1 MNLDEYLRDKETT
14 HGTFEDTATIAQT
27 LKAVM
32 RRGRNWEG
40 LPNTSKEALENV
52 VTLVARILNGD
63 TTEPKHWN
71 GAAGYL
77 RLRANA
83 MTPNVEDLHRRL
95 DDVESGITTIAKR
108 FRPIVTPRVND
119 EGGAA

>member
-1 MNLDEYLRDKETT
+1 MNLDEYLRDKEVT
-14 HGTFEDTATIAQT
+14 HGSFEDTATIAQT

-77 RLRANA
+77 RLRANGL
-83 MTPNVEDLHRRL
+83 TPLHNVEDL
-95 DDVESGITTIAKR
+95 ESGISKIAKR
-108 FRPIVTPRVND
+108 FRPVVTPRVND

>member
-1 MNLDEYLRDKETT
+1 MNLDEYLRDKEVT

-83 MTPNVEDLHRRL
+83 LTPAYRRPVAS
-95 DDVESGITTIAKR
+95 DDVESGITTIAR
-108 FRPIVTPRVND
+108 RLRPNPPRVND